1 MKKKFTQL
9 AVLALFFAVLAP
21 AAVQAQSKVA
31 VIYFS
36 ATGSTEQVAL
46 EVQKALKADVYK
58 IEVEKPYPADDKQ
71 LRTAVEAE
79 QKEKKWPA
87 IKKFATPFDAAKYD
101 IIVIGSPVWNSAVSS
116 PLMAFLTTT
125 DLGGK
130 RVFLFGT
137 CSGAEGGFFDDFEKN
152 IKNGKVQTR
161 VVGKN
166 TYKGQIFQNV
176 KGDKKIGEKIT
187 AWVKT
192 IPTK

>member
-21 AAVQAQSKVA
+21 AAVQAQAKVA

-46 EVQKALKADVYK
+46 AAQKALKADIYK

-71 LRTAVEAE
+71 LRDVATQE
-79 QKEKKWPA
+79 QKDKKWPA
-87 IKKFATPFDAAKYD
+87 IKKSALDVSKYD
-101 IIVIGSPVWNSAVSS
+101 TLVIGSPVWNTSISNPMVS
-116 PLMAFLTTT
+116 FLTAT

-130 RVFLFGT
+130 KVYLFGT
-137 CSGAEGGFFDDFEKN
+137 CTGGEGAFFDDFEKN
-152 IKNGKVQTR
+152 LKNGKLQTS
-161 VVGKN
+161 VAGKV
-166 TYKGQIFQNV
+166 TKKGQIFQNV
-176 KGDKKIGEKIT
+176 KSDKKIDDKIG

-192 IPTK
+192 IK